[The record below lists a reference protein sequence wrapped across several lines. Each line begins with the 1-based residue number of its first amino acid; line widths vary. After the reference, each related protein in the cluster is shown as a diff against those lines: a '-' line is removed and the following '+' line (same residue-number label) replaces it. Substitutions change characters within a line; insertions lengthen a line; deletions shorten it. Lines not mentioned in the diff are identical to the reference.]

1 MVNEKMST
9 KKLYDMDAYQTEF
22 AANIVEVIKEDGKT
36 VLVLDQTLFFPEEG
50 GQNCDKGHLIYE
62 GNQYNVSYVKLVKK
76 DGEEFIYHYIDSQ
89 DEFVAGK
96 DVKGAIDWNDRYD
109 KMQNH
114 TAEHILSGIVNS
126 TYGYNNV
133 GFHLNDELFTMDFN
147 GTFTEEQIQ
156 ELEKVANRVVFENVS
171 VVAKYYT
178 NEEAKNQEY
187 RSKIEIEGDIR
198 VVTIDG
204 YDKCAC
210 CAPHVDTTGQVG
222 AIKIIK
228 AEKWKGGTRFS
239 VLAGA
244 RAYADY
250 AKKHAVTQSL
260 ARKFSTSEDKLVGVI
275 DNMFEEFNQIK
286 LLLSQC
292 QSELLTNK
300 LLEEKCVFCDD
311 VSPQAIKKAVDGCM
325 NQQPDDIF
333 AVFAGND
340 GAYRY
345 LIGSRN
351 KDVKEATAA
360 FLEKLSGKGGGNADM
375 VQGMIKSERKDIEE
389 EIKKI

>member
-1 MVNEKMST
+1 MTV
-9 KKLYDMDAYQTEF
+9 KLYDEDAYQTEF
-22 AANIVEVIKEDGKT
+22 DANIVDIIKKDNKT
-36 VLVLDQTLFFPEEG
+36 VLVLDKTLFFPEEG
-50 GQNCDKGHLIYE
+50 GQNCDKGCLIYQGKE
-62 GNQYNVSYVKLVKK
+62 YIVSYVKLVKNN
-76 DGEEFIYHYIDSQ
+76 GEDDIYHYIEEVIDFTKGEKVS
-89 DEFVAGK
+89 GK
-96 DVKGAIDWNDRYD
+96 IDWADRYD

-147 GTFTEEQIQ
+147 GTFTDDQVQ
-156 ELEKVANRVVFENVS
+156 ELEKAANKVVFENVS

-178 NEEAKNQEY
+178 KEEAKDQEY

-210 CAPHVDTTGQVG
+210 CAPHVDATGQVG

-292 QSELLTNK
+292 QSELLTGK
-300 LLEEKCVFCDD
+300 LLNEKYVFCDD
-311 VSPQAIKKAVDGCM
+311 ISPQAIKKAVDGCM

-333 AVFAGND
+333 AVFSGND

-351 KDVKEATAA
+351 KDVKESTVA

-375 VQGMIKSERKDIEE
+375 VQGMIKADCKAIEE
-389 EIKKI
+389 EFNKI

>member
-1 MVNEKMST
+1 MTV
-9 KKLYDMDAYQTEF
+9 KLYDADAYQTKF
-22 AANIVEVIKEDGKT
+22 DANIVDVIKEDNKT
-36 VLVLDQTLFFPEEG
+36 ILVLDKTLFFPEEG
-50 GQNCDKGHLIYE
+50 GQNCDKGYLIYQGKE
-62 GNQYNVSYVKLVKK
+62 YIVSYVKLVKNK
-76 DGEEFIYHYIDSQ
+76 GEENIYHYIDGVTDFANGEKVSGQ
-89 DEFVAGK
+89 
-96 DVKGAIDWNDRYD
+96 IDWDDRYD

-126 TYGYNNV
+126 SYGYNNV
-133 GFHLNDELFTMDFN
+133 GFHLNDEIFTMDFN
-147 GTFTEEQIQ
+147 GTFTDEQVQ
-156 ELEKVANRVVFENVS
+156 ELEKAANAVVFENVS

-178 NEEAKNQEY
+178 NEEAKEQEY
-187 RSKIEIEGDIR
+187 RSKIEIDGDVR

-222 AIKIIK
+222 TIKILK
-228 AEKWKGGTRFS
+228 AEKWKGGTRFT
-239 VLAGA
+239 VVAGA
-244 RAYADY
+244 RAYVDY
-250 AKKHAVTQSL
+250 AKKHMVTQTL
-260 ARKFSTSEDKLVGVI
+260 ARKFSTSDDKLVGVI

-292 QSELLTNK
+292 QSELLTGK
-300 LLEEKCVFCDD
+300 LLAEKYVFCDD

-333 AVFAGND
+333 AVFSGND

-351 KDVKEATAA
+351 RDVKEATSA

-375 VQGMIKSERKDIEE
+375 VQGMIKAEGKDIEE
-389 EIKKI
+389 EFKKI